1 MSLETL
7 FLIHFIELW
16 PLNSTALM
24 TCSWGSE
31 LVSALAMKTS
41 LLQSGQVSRDSNRL
55 VKTDFTGTNK
65 VRIRKKPEICIRKQE
80 EEKKRIEL
88 D

>member
-24 TCSWGSE
+24 TFSWGSE
-31 LVSALAMKTS
+31 LESVLARETS
-41 LLQSGQVSRDSNRL
+41 CY
-55 VKTDFTGTNK
+55 KE
-65 VRIRKKPEICIRKQE
+65 VRFHETAID
-80 EEKKRIEL
+80 L
-88 D
+88 

>member
-24 TCSWGSE
+24 TCSWGFE
-31 LVSALAMKTS
+31 LVSVLAMKTS
-41 LLQSGQVSRDSNRL
+41 LLQRGQVSQDSSRL

-65 VRIRKKPEICIRKQE
+65 VRIKKKPEICVKKQDTA
-80 EEKKRIEL
+80 RASIEL
-88 D
+88 N

>member
-1 MSLETL
+1 MNSNKKALTFIALQGCFWEQGMSLETL

-31 LVSALAMKTS
+31 LESVLPGK
-41 LLQSGQVSRDSNRL
+41 
-55 VKTDFTGTNK
+55 
-65 VRIRKKPEICIRKQE
+65 
-80 EEKKRIEL
+80 
-88 D
+88 

>member
-31 LVSALAMKTS
+31 LESMLARKTS
-41 LLQSGQVSRDSNRL
+41 LLQRGQISRDSNRL
-55 VKTDFTGTNK
+55 VKTDFTGSNK
-65 VRIRKKPEICIRKQE
+65 VRIKMKPEMYI
-80 EEKKRIEL
+80 KKDTERTNIAL
-88 D
+88 N

>member
-16 PLNSTALM
+16 PFNSTALM
-24 TCSWGSE
+24 TFSWGSE
-31 LVSALAMKTS
+31 LVSVLAMKTS
-41 LLQSGQVSRDSNRL
+41 LLQRGQVSRDSNRL

-65 VRIRKKPEICIRKQE
+65 VRIKKKPEICVKKQDTE
-80 EEKKRIEL
+80 GTSTEL
-88 D
+88 N